1 MILFNVMR
9 KEDIMKKNEQLST
22 FDRMIQDDDFQAK
35 FTSGYQEFL
44 LSELLIS
51 IMKNDHVSV
60 EQLAKEVNLSPT
72 VIQDICSRKQN
83 DINFSK
89 FLQIVQSCG
98 FCLVLEK
105 GDERISVGL

>member
-1 MILFNVMR
+1 MM
-9 KEDIMKKNEQLST
+9 
-22 FDRMIQDDDFQAK
+22 QDKDFQAK

-51 IMKNDHVSV
+51 IMDNDNISF
-60 EQLAKEVNLSPT
+60 EQLAKEVKLSPA
-72 VIQDICSRKQN
+72 VIQDICSGKKN

-98 FCLVLEK
+98 FRLVLEK
-105 GDERISVGL
+105 GDERIPVGL

>member
-22 FDRMIQDDDFQAK
+22 FDRMMQDNDFQAN
-35 FTSGYQEFL
+35 FASGYQEFL

-51 IMKNDHVSV
+51 IMENDHVSV
-60 EQLAKEVNLSPT
+60 EQLAKEVSLSPAF
-72 VIQDICSRKQN
+72 IQDICSGNQN

-98 FCLVLEK
+98 FRLVLEK
-105 GDERISVGL
+105 GDDRIPVGL